1 MIRKVSIFAAFAVLG
16 CSTTNAAASAD
27 NRIKT
32 LAYVPDKI
40 VQIIGKSDIQS
51 TIEFGPDER
60 IENVAVGDSS
70 KWQITPNHRASMLF
84 VKPLA
89 PRSRT
94 NMTVVTDQRTYM
106 FDLVAG
112 DKWTTPLYVLKFSYP
127 NDKPAESPSKPEQP
141 QVTAAATTVAPAVMT
156 AEKLHFDWKT
166 KGDSKL
172 LPARVFDDG
181 QSVYLSWDRETP
193 LPAIL
198 TVSED
203 RKEGPISYRMS
214 GEYIVISPI
223 PQNLLLRYGRKSA
236 QLWPTHPIIAA
247 PVRSRNAVAGT
258 MASAASTQSA
268 PVSPPPAMQPPQQQA
283 TQSNTVK
290 LANVGALYSDKLTDT
305 GNEH

>member
-1 MIRKVSIFAAFAVLG
+1 MVAAFAVLG
-16 CSTTNAAASAD
+16 CSTANAAAD

-32 LAYVPDKI
+32 LVYAPDKI

-127 NDKPAESPSKPEQP
+127 NDKPVEPPKKLEQP
-141 QVTAAATTVAPAVMT
+141 QVAAAAPTTAQAVLT

-172 LPARVFDDG
+172 VPTRVFDDG
-181 QSVYLSWDRETP
+181 QSVYLSWDRQTP

-247 PVRSRNAVAGT
+247 PVRSPSAVAGT
-258 MASAASTQSA
+258 MAANTQSA
-268 PVSPPPAMQPPQQQA
+268 PMTQSPAVQVPRQSTQA
-283 TQSNTVK
+283 TNIVK